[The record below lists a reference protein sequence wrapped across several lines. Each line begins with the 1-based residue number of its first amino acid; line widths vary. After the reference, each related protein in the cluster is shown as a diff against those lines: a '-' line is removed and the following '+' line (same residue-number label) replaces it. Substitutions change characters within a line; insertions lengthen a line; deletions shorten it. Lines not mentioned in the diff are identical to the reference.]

1 MAAKK
6 KWQKTC
12 LFYLKQN
19 IVFFTFFFCLKH
31 VLNYYVAVLLHSTTG
46 HAHCAI
52 VLQCKLRN
60 YRNADFLLFS
70 RVIL

>member
-1 MAAKK
+1 MAKNMFILF
-6 KWQKTC
+6 KTKHSF
-12 LFYLKQN
+12 FY
-19 IVFFTFFFCLKH
+19 IFFCLKH